1 MHTLSL
7 PVIEGNIR
15 TINRRGIIPD
25 SDINCDRCAR
35 KGYNDTWCPYC
46 PCSFVIEV
54 RDSEFAGEESIEDTD
69 LSFEDNDP
77 IYVPCSSRN
86 HIAIECPNAP
96 EKVKESRTGD
106 YKTCQYLFQEAL
118 PNSVRAYQQPN
129 IIQNFRDKS
138 KNSTLGPKL
147 LIEGSVIAPGIP
159 IERAKAA
166 GIPATLLDV
175 EVSCEPT
182 TLWIVSSS
190 ISARTKGRKGSVE
203 AGTFWVMED
212 STKKV
217 GVGIFVDHSSITCRS
232 RLGAAP
238 G

>member
-1 MHTLSL
+1 MTFWYGTGSRLQKPLSCSPFLAVSNTMHTLSL

-46 PCSFVIEV
+46 PYSFVIEV

-77 IYVPCSSRN
+77 IYVPCLSRN

-96 EKVKESRTGD
+96 EKFKESRTGD
-106 YKTCQYLFQEAL
+106 YNTCQYLFQEAL

-182 TLWIVSSS
+182 TLDDLLELI
-190 ISARTKGRKGSVE
+190 
-203 AGTFWVMED
+203 WV
-212 STKKV
+212 
-217 GVGIFVDHSSITCRS
+217 I
-232 RLGAAP
+232 
-238 G
+238 